1 MSIVEDIVARYIFI
15 FCVISLLLSA
25 NSSIFAAFSPVFATS
40 EECAFCHTSS
50 ATALIDSEGND
61 LSIADDWS
69 STMMA
74 NSFRDPLFRAKV
86 ESEMS
91 RNPHL
96 ADVIEDK
103 CLTCHTP
110 MGRTQA
116 IRDGGESYS
125 LSTAE
130 NSELAWDGVSCTLCH
145 QIQGDNFGSEQS
157 FSGNYLISND
167 RNIFGPYKQV
177 FPNPM
182 INHVNYLP
190 VYGEQV
196 DRPEL
201 CATCHTLFTP
211 YIDRD
216 GKIAGKFPEQTPF
229 LEWLNSTYSSSEN
242 YQSCQDCHMP
252 RIDEPV
258 KITNRPPW
266 YQVRQTPFWK
276 HHFIGGNKFVL
287 TIMRDQREHLGI
299 MVSEAQFERTI
310 KRTAERLGRE
320 TAGISISRLEQRG
333 NRLMVDVGVY
343 NKTGHKFPTGF
354 PSRRAWIHLSVAD
367 AQGQVIFE
375 SGNYTSQGE
384 IIGLNDSYEPHYN
397 LVDSAEQIQIYE
409 SILGDISGTQTY
421 TLLQAATYLKD
432 NRLPPKGYLKSGP
445 MAEFTTIQGDAAT
458 DNNFNVSDNLEGS
471 GVDLVTYAI
480 VTDGVSYPLT
490 VKAELLYQSSNRRFL
505 ENLFTDDTPAVSRFK
520 QMYKE
525 SDNLPVVVDSTV
537 LDWNK

>member
-1 MSIVEDIVARYIFI
+1 MEATVGGESISACLKSKKHLSIVEDIVARYIFI
-15 FCVISLLLSA
+15 FCGICLFLSA
-25 NSSIFAAFSPVFATS
+25 HSSIFAAFSPVFATS

-125 LSTAE
+125 LSDAG

-145 QIQGDNFGSEQS
+145 QIQGDNLGSKQS
-157 FSGNYLISND
+157 FSGNYLISKD
-167 RNIFGPYKQV
+167 RKIFGPYKQV

-211 YIDRD
+211 YVDED

-229 LEWLNSTYSSSEN
+229 LEWLNSTYSSSDN

-287 TIMRDQREHLGI
+287 TIMRDQREPLGI

-320 TAGISISRLEQRG
+320 AAGISISRLEQRG

-354 PSRRAWIHLSVAD
+354 PSRRAWIRRSLGAEANRSTMRWRRAGSIGGSVGEVRSKGASVP
-367 AQGQVIFE
+367 ARTRE
-375 SGNYTSQGE
+375 RTRACSSQALQPSSPE
-384 IIGLNDSYEPHYN
+384 EPR
-397 LVDSAEQIQIYE
+397 DSAGPQPAAWPPTVPTSSSSTSTRKRARQWHR
-409 SILGDISGTQTY
+409 SSTGPSCRQTC
-421 TLLQAATYLKD
+421 AT
-432 NRLPPKGYLKSGP
+432 RPRS
-445 MAEFTTIQGDAAT
+445 
-458 DNNFNVSDNLEGS
+458 
-471 GVDLVTYAI
+471 
-480 VTDGVSYPLT
+480 
-490 VKAELLYQSSNRRFL
+490 RRPS
-505 ENLFTDDTPAVSRFK
+505 TRPSRWVR
-520 QMYKE
+520 
-525 SDNLPVVVDSTV
+525 SAPS
-537 LDWNK
+537 